1 MDEEKE
7 VTVKELIEELK
18 EIEAAGYGDYPI
30 VVEEYDVLKGWEVD
44 EKVIVLNASFG

>member
-1 MDEEKE
+1 MEKQ

-18 EIEAAGYGDYPI
+18 KIEDNGYGDYPV

-44 EKVIVLNASFG
+44 GDVIVLNASFG